1 MMIFSP
7 YGFESRWAHQL
18 LPTNNVGVVANQRSQ
33 QSIGP
38 HRPTQP
44 FRKRFLPFSYRLLSH
59 LFGILFQRGQFRF
72 QLCPGTDFA
81 QSILMSTMDKK
92 TTLPQPASA
101 EQHSEKLLLERLK
114 NSITEEDYF
123 RWLLFVV
130 GFYRG
135 VNKAEA
141 AIALLDSFIEKSHND
156 EQKAHCQL
164 ALGQIATDEDR
175 LEAALNHF
183 RAA

>member
-1 MMIFSP
+1 MNPKSETVSLFQGLLEGEEGRLGIAHFYTAIAPSRENRENLSRYVFMMIFSP

-59 LFGILFQRGQFRF
+59 LFGILFQRWQFRF

-81 QSILMSTMDKK
+81 QCFNPYEHD
-92 TTLPQPASA
+92 
-101 EQHSEKLLLERLK
+101 
-114 NSITEEDYF
+114 
-123 RWLLFVV
+123 
-130 GFYRG
+130 G
-135 VNKAEA
+135 
-141 AIALLDSFIEKSHND
+141 
-156 EQKAHCQL
+156 
-164 ALGQIATDEDR
+164 
-175 LEAALNHF
+175 
-183 RAA
+183 